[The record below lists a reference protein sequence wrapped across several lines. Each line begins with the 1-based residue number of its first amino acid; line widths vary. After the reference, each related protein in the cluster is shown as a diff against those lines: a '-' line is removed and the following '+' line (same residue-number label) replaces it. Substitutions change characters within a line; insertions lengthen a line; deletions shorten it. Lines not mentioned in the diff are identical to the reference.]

1 MPAHSALH
9 QSTIK
14 SVALAQPLFSTA
26 SKNKPEK
33 KNAAVIRILDMPV
46 WLAPVIALHKQVRG
60 EIPANEPPVLMP
72 KSESYFLD
80 LLNKQTGLLLGCF
93 IGHELA
99 GITALLGC
107 TTFASAQQN
116 GLLTCPDTSLSEQ
129 FDQGPIA
136 VIQSVCVQKKF
147 GQNGLC
153 KALIGQS
160 AMIAQ
165 DKGFTDIFAQAAAH
179 NAPSIGVFK
188 KLCFEEASTWT
199 NGHARVLLHRPL
211 LSL

>member
-1 MPAHSALH
+1 MLSHPALH
-9 QSTIK
+9 QSTLK
-14 SVALAQPLFSTA
+14 SVALAQPLFSNAT
-26 SKNKPEK
+26 KNKPEQ
-33 KNAAVIRILDMPV
+33 KNSALIRILDMPV
-46 WLAPVIALHKQVRG
+46 WLSPVIALHKQVRD
-60 EIPANEPPVLMP
+60 EIPAGKPPVLMP
-72 KSESYFLD
+72 KSETYFLD

-107 TTFASAQQN
+107 ESFASAQN
-116 GLLTCPDTSLSEQ
+116 SGLLTCPDTSLASH

-153 KALIGQS
+153 KALIGQA

-179 NAPSIGVFK
+179 NAPSIGVFN
-188 KLCFEEASTWT
+188 KLSFELASTWT